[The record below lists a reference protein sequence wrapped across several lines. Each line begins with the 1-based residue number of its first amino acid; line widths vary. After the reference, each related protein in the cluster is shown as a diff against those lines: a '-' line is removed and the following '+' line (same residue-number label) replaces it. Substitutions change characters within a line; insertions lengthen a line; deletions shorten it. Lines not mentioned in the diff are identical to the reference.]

1 MKTRIPIFCMIILSL
16 VVFIPQASACSC
28 AADRTIEDS
37 FLEADNVIFSGT
49 VTGIKEQQRTFLV
62 TFEIDQS
69 WKGIP
74 DDITSIN
81 TMTSQSSSMCGYN
94 FTANQSYLVEAYGKW
109 DQTPQVSICDS
120 TTLLDFAH
128 EQISFLNKQP
138 LVDSENIDERLEMT
152 KEFLDNNEFEQA
164 IILHTDIDYTSKHVV
179 VTIASE
185 EFTQEHTAEYY
196 EENLENWIPFDTRI
210 RVAKAAVAED
220 EQTFAFLDSVIIPS
234 PDFDI
239 ETAFKVTN
247 PDDCHGESR
256 YGGAWEWIDG
266 ECIIADPPPDF
277 KIIPR
282 KYIFA
287 APLQQIKAG
296 VALIDIQCNDGKNVV
311 YKRDRMR
318 AACVTQETENKLI
331 FERGWATMRLGLP
344 ATDDL
349 GRDLCGWY
357 GGEWD
362 NLPRQCHGLKYPLLC
377 SMSGGDIID
386 ATCFIPSTTGV
397 APVEPIRN

>member
-1 MKTRIPIFCMIILSL
+1 MKTVIPLIFIVVLSL
-16 VVFIPQASACSC
+16 VVFIPQVSACSC
-28 AADRTIEDS
+28 AADRTIEDTFAES
-37 FLEADNVIFSGT
+37 DNVIFSGT
-49 VTGIKEQQRTFLV
+49 VTGIKELQRTFLV

-74 DDITSIN
+74 VDVTSIN
-81 TMTSQSSSMCGYN
+81 IMTFQSSSMCGYN

-109 DQTPQVSICDS
+109 DQTPEAGICGV

-128 EQISFLNKQP
+128 EQISFLNKQL

-185 EFTQEHTAEYY
+185 EFSQEHTAEYY

-210 RVAKAAVAED
+210 RVAKAAVPED
-220 EQTFAFLDSVIIPS
+220 ERTFAFLDSVIIPR
-234 PDFDI
+234 PDYDI
-239 ETAFKVTN
+239 VTTFKVTN

-256 YGGAWEWIDG
+256 YGGAWEWIDE
-266 ECIIADPPPDF
+266 ECIIVDPPADF

-287 APLQQIKAG
+287 APLKQIKAG

-318 AACVTQETENKLI
+318 AACVTQDTENKLI

-344 ATDDL
+344 ATDD
-349 GRDLCGWY
+349 
-357 GGEWD
+357 
-362 NLPRQCHGLKYPLLC
+362 HGSHL
-377 SMSGGDIID
+377 D
-386 ATCFIPSTTGV
+386 
-397 APVEPIRN
+397 